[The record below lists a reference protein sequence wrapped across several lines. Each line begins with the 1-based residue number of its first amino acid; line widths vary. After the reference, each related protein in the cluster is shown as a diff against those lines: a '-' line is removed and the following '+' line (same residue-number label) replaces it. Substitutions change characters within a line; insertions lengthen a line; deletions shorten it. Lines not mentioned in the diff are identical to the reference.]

1 MHNFPICHLDV
12 IVANAARTN
21 AQDPALVHA
30 RFTAPNL
37 ILALCPQLTFHHLLV
52 CARGCAVFC
61 VCVRASVGS
70 LVYNFKVG
78 LRQQEANGEHAAR
91 RRTHTKNVLAKSGQ
105 MYVSLLQL
113 IMASNSTDLRAL
125 SPSLSLSLSLTHS
138 VSPSLACFGLSFILL
153 QPLWATLSHNVIIG
167 PMMMACPQ
175 DKFFVIPHSSPHFPP
190 CLSVSPLS
198 NVLSVT

>member
-1 MHNFPICHLDV
+1 MDAARCSHTNTDNKAHTLVELAHAHAHAHTLHNFPICHLDV

-37 ILALCPQLTFHHLLV
+37 ILALCPQLTFHTYIHTYMRERMCCLV
-52 CARGCAVFC
+52 CVCLC
-61 VCVRASVGS
+61 LCVRASVGS

-91 RRTHTKNVLAKSGQ
+91 RRTHTKNVLVKSGQ

-113 IMASNSTDLRAL
+113 IMASSSSDLRAL
-125 SPSLSLSLSLTHS
+125 SSSL
-138 VSPSLACFGLSFILL
+138 SPSLFSRFILY
-153 QPLWATLSHNVIIG
+153 PPAAFMGNII
-167 PMMMACPQ
+167 A
-175 DKFFVIPHSSPHFPP
+175 
-190 CLSVSPLS
+190 
-198 NVLSVT
+198 

>member
-1 MHNFPICHLDV
+1 MPLGCDCSECSKDECTGSRISS
-12 IVANAARTN
+12 RT
-21 AQDPALVHA
+21 VHCA
-30 RFTAPNL
+30 KLNPCSVPPTHFSPYMRERM
-37 ILALCPQLTFHHLLV
+37 CSLL
-52 CARGCAVFC
+52 C
-61 VCVRASVGS
+61 VCVSVCICASVGS

-78 LRQQEANGEHAAR
+78 LRQQQANGEHAAR

-113 IMASNSTDLRAL
+113 IMPSSSADLRAL
-125 SPSLSLSLSLTHS
+125 SPSLSLTLSLTHS

-175 DKFFVIPHSSPHFPP
+175 DKFFVIPHSSPHFPL
-190 CLSVSPLS
+190 CLSISPL
-198 NVLSVT
+198 

>member
-1 MHNFPICHLDV
+1 M

-37 ILALCPQLTFHHLLV
+37 ILALCPQLTFRHTYMRERMCCLV
-52 CARGCAVFC
+52 CVRLCL
-61 VCVRASVGS
+61 CVRASVGS

-91 RRTHTKNVLAKSGQ
+91 RRTHTKNVLVKSGQ

-113 IMASNSTDLRAL
+113 IMASSSTDLRAL
-125 SPSLSLSLSLTHS
+125 SPSLSLSLCLSL
-138 VSPSLACFGLSFILL
+138 SPLGLSFILL

-190 CLSVSPLS
+190 CPLSFPLS

>member
-61 VCVRASVGS
+61 VRVCVRASVGS

-78 LRQQEANGEHAAR
+78 LRQQEAKD
-91 RRTHTKNVLAKSGQ
+91 THKECAGKIRSNVCVTFTAYYGKQ
-105 MYVSLLQL
+105 QHRPPRFV
-113 IMASNSTDLRAL
+113 
-125 SPSLSLSLSLTHS
+125 S
-138 VSPSLACFGLSFILL
+138 VSVSHSLCLSLACVLRFILY
-153 QPLWATLSHNVIIG
+153 PPAAFMGNII
-167 PMMMACPQ
+167 A
-175 DKFFVIPHSSPHFPP
+175 
-190 CLSVSPLS
+190 
-198 NVLSVT
+198 

>member
-1 MHNFPICHLDV
+1 M

-37 ILALCPQLTFHHLLV
+37 ILALCPQLTFHHTYMRERMCCLV
-52 CARGCAVFC
+52 C

-78 LRQQEANGEHAAR
+78 LRQQEANGKHAAQ
-91 RRTHTKNVLAKSGQ
+91 RRTHTKNVLVKSGQ

-113 IMASNSTDLRAL
+113 IMASSSTDLRAL
-125 SPSLSLSLSLTHS
+125 SPSLSLSLCLSLS
-138 VSPSLACFGLSFILL
+138 SRFILY
-153 QPLWATLSHNVIIG
+153 PPAAFMGNII
-167 PMMMACPQ
+167 A
-175 DKFFVIPHSSPHFPP
+175 
-190 CLSVSPLS
+190 
-198 NVLSVT
+198 